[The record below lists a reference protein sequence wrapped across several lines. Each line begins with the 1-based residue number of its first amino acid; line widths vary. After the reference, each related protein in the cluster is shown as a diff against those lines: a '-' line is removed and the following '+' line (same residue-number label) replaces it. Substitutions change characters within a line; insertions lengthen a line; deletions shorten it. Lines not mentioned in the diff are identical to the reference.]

1 MVAAQMLGGMGSA
14 QEVMLVVLVAQNNC
28 SGAFCSRCQNSAFAW
43 SRFGSV
49 MIPVRC
55 NSRHGILPSNHLI
68 GAERRRRAQSQ
79 ACAFAFS
86 REQIFDFTEF
96 IGDSSKYLTLRGDSL
111 RLDFTPIG
119 VSPPSRFCRSRRTT

>member
-14 QEVMLVVLVAQNNC
+14 QEMMLVVLVAQNNC

-43 SRFGSV
+43 SRFGS
-49 MIPVRC
+49 
-55 NSRHGILPSNHLI
+55 
-68 GAERRRRAQSQ
+68 
-79 ACAFAFS
+79 
-86 REQIFDFTEF
+86 TEF
-96 IGDSSKYLTLRGDSL
+96 IGDSSKYLTLRGDRL